1 MVDKTVLP
9 KATHLVVFEEVGWC
23 AEVAASWIEK
33 WFARYLKEEE
43 FWRTYQSKKSDPE
56 MLRNSEAS
64 IRVAKVVI
72 GSRGGV
78 AKGKL

>member
-1 MVDKTVLP
+1 MVDKTVSP
-9 KATHLVVFEEVGWC
+9 KATHLVVFEEVGWG
-23 AEVAASWIEK
+23 AEVAASWIGK

-43 FWRTYQSKKSDPE
+43 FWRTYQSKKSDSE

-64 IRVAKVVI
+64 IRVAKVAI
-72 GSRGGV
+72 ESRPGV